1 MDSSIATNTLAMV
14 GSGLRT
20 ALPQIDVAAD
30 ALSAVSGL
38 GNGQGVGGQGTDLTV
53 MEAQHT
59 RFMKEQVEMQML
71 MQRSSHESNISKS
84 LHEAAMAI
92 INNVRVR

>member
-1 MDSSIATNTLAMV
+1 MDSSIATNTLAMM
-14 GSGLRT
+14 GSGLRA
-20 ALPQIDVAAD
+20 ALPQIDIAGD
-30 ALSAVSGL
+30 ALSAVSGVA
-38 GNGQGVGGQGTDLTV
+38 GGSGGQGADLTA